1 MRNDWVK
8 KAATGFL
15 IFLMFAIP
23 IVWWTRLNANYY
35 STKLTLLFFT
45 GGFAWL
51 MIPRKLYVPKFPRL
65 MLLSLVTIVGFQII
79 YHTYAFKLDEF
90 LFLFKFLSF
99 AALVLWIYALNSD
112 LEKIFSKVT
121 YAVFAAAVAILAFA
135 LYEFYKT
142 RIIGF
147 SADVSRTL
155 GTFGNVNMF
164 AEFFVLSLPFIFH
177 WSRFKDKVP
186 HLLKLAILT
195 VWIFFIL
202 YCKSRS
208 AWIGLLLW
216 LLLFFRY
223 KATAREL
230 LFIGLAFFL
239 YMANVYAPSEINDSV
254 AVKGNSFNERLG
266 LYEATLDMIK
276 DNPWG
281 IKVGRFMGEIELYQM
296 NSGIKPSEF
305 TYFDQ
310 PHSEF
315 LKWGAQFGWLFIVAV
330 GAFLLVTVIQ
340 LFKWARANKNLFFVQ
355 AFMVLAPQ
363 MLFQFPFENPAS
375 LLYLSVVV
383 GLYFHEFASAK
394 EIKISLAY
402 RPLLVGLFLAGT
414 YSALGFLNSVYQEST
429 TPKTEGIVAACEYYP
444 INIKACHAKY
454 GYYLEMKQFS
464 RFTVDFKEDF
474 MKEPFFVD
482 YLRLLPTYYSLQQN
496 NKKTC
501 EALYLYKTI
510 FPEQVAFEV
519 KYYDNCKGFSNLF
532 YFEDPKKFRAKYF
545 TWLDNLN

>member
-1 MRNDWVK
+1 MRFDFFK

-35 STKLTLLFFT
+35 STKLALLFFT

-51 MIPRKLYVPKFPRL
+51 LIPGKINLPKFPRP
-65 MLLSLVTIVGFQII
+65 LLISLITLIGFQIF
-79 YHTYAFKLDEF
+79 YHTYALKLDEF

-99 AALVLWIYALNSD
+99 AGLIFWVYSLNLN

-121 YAVFAAAVAILAFA
+121 YAVFAAAVIILAFG
-135 LYEFYKT
+135 LYEFYNT
-142 RIIGF
+142 RIVGF
-147 SADVSRTL
+147 SNDVSRSL
-155 GTFGNVNMF
+155 ATFGNVNMF
-164 AEFFVLSLPFIFH
+164 AEFFVLSLPFVFH

-186 HLLKLAILT
+186 HFIKLAMLT
-195 VWIFFIL
+195 LWIFFIL

-230 LFIGLAFFL
+230 FFIGLAFFL
-239 YMANVYAPSEINDSV
+239 YTANVYAPSESNNSV

-266 LYEATLDMIK
+266 LYEATLEMIK

-281 IKVGRFMGEIELYQM
+281 IKVGRFMGEIEPYQM
-296 NSGIKPSEF
+296 NSNIKPSEF

-315 LKWGAQFGWLFIVAV
+315 LKWGAQFGWVFIVAV
-330 GAFLLVTVIQ
+330 AVFLLAAVVQ
-340 LFKWARANKNLFFVQ
+340 LSKWTLAKTNLFFVQ
-355 AFMVLAPQ
+355 AFMVLLPQ

-375 LLYLSVVV
+375 LLYLSVVM
-383 GLYFHEFASAK
+383 GLFFHEYRSEK
-394 EIKISLAY
+394 TIKVHWAY
-402 RPLLVGLFLAGT
+402 RPLLVVLFLLGT
-414 YSALGFLNSVYQEST
+414 YNSLGFLNSVYQEST
-429 TPKTEGIVAACEYYP
+429 TPRTEAIVTACEYYP
-444 INIKACHAKY
+444 INVKACHAKY
-454 GYYLEMKQFS
+454 GYYLEKKQFT
-464 RFTVDFKEDF
+464 RFTADFKEDF

-482 YLRLLPTYYSLQQN
+482 YLRLLPTYYSLKQN

-510 FPEQVAFEV
+510 FPQQVAFDN
-519 KYYDNCKGFSNLF
+519 KYYENCKDFSNLF
-532 YFEDPKKFRAKYF
+532 YFENPKQFRAKYF

>member
-1 MRNDWVK
+1 MRFNWVK
-8 KAATGFL
+8 KTATGFL

-51 MIPRKLYVPKFPRL
+51 LLPSKINLPKFPRP
-65 MLLSLVTIVGFQII
+65 MLISLLTILGFQIF
-79 YHTYAFKLDEF
+79 YHTYALKLDEF
-90 LFLFKFLSF
+90 LYLFKFLSF
-99 AALVLWIYALNSD
+99 AGLVVWVYSLNLNLD
-112 LEKIFSKVT
+112 KIFSKIT
-121 YAVFAAAVAILAFA
+121 YVVLTAAVTILAFG
-135 LYEFYKT
+135 LFEFYNT
-142 RIIGF
+142 RIVGF
-147 SADVSRTL
+147 SNDVSRTL

-177 WSRFKDKVP
+177 WSRFKDRVP
-186 HLLKLAILT
+186 QYFKLALVT
-195 VWIFFIL
+195 CWIFFIL

-230 LFIGLAFFL
+230 FFIGLAFAL
-239 YMANVYAPSEINDSV
+239 YMANVYAPSAVNNSA

-266 LYEATLDMIK
+266 LYEASLEMIK

-281 IKVGRFMGEIELYQM
+281 IKVGRFMGEIEPYQM
-296 NSGIKPSEF
+296 ASGIKPSEF

-315 LKWGAQFGWLFIVAV
+315 LKWGTQFGWVFIVAAFV
-330 GAFLLVTVIQ
+330 FLVFVMLQLLKWTLLKTNLFLLQ
-340 LFKWARANKNLFFVQ
+340 GFL
-355 AFMVLAPQ
+355 VLLPQ

-375 LLYLSVVV
+375 LLYLSVAV
-383 GLYFHEFASAK
+383 GLFFHEYSSDK
-394 EIKISLAY
+394 QLKIHLAA
-402 RPLLVGLFLAGT
+402 RPVLLLLFLAGA
-414 YSALGFLNSVYQEST
+414 YSSFGFLNSVYQEST
-429 TPKTEGIVAACEYYP
+429 TPRTEAIVTACEYYP

-454 GYYLEMKQFS
+454 GYYLEKKDFS
-464 RFTVDFKEDF
+464 RFIAEFKVDF
-474 MKEPFFVD
+474 MREPFFVD
-482 YLRLLPTYYSLQQN
+482 YLRLLPTYYSLKQN

-510 FPEQVAFEV
+510 FPQQVAFEA

-532 YFEDPKKFRAKYF
+532 YFESPRQFKAKYL